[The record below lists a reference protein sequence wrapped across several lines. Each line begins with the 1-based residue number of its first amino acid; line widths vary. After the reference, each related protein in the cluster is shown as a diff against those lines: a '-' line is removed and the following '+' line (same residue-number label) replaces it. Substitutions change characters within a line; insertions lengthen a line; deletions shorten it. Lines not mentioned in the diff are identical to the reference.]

1 MRRAPR
7 AQVRALMQLGY
18 DYAAKLY
25 AEGAFDRFD
34 LSDAACASVAP
45 SGECDSE
52 LFTGNADNES
62 VRVPLAAMSR
72 PSGGAN
78 RAKAL

>member
-1 MRRAPR
+1 
-7 AQVRALMQLGY
+7 MQLGY

-34 LSDAACASVAP
+34 LSDARCASVAP
-45 SGECDSE
+45 SGECDTE
-52 LFTGNADNES
+52 LFGGNSDNES
-62 VRVPLAAMSR
+62 VPVPLVAALSR

-78 RAKAL
+78 RTSKAL